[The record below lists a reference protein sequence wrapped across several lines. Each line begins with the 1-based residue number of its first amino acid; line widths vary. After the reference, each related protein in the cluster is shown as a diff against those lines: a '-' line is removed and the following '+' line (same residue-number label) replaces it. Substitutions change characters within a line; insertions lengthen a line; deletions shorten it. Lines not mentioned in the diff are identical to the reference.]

1 MKKWVCLIVLCLKLT
16 ACANHVWEYEPEAI
30 HKYPPIKKAVLT
42 VQTLTDERSTSHFME
57 WSAPLALLPFVPYSK
72 TRVVNHPDKSFVGF
86 AGNPAEK
93 LAEAVAD
100 ELGAHSLFSNVIY
113 NNPISKSNYVLSGT
127 LKKFRIKSYWSFY
140 GASLVGI
147 ALWYLGAPA
156 EKIYNDVC
164 IEFTL
169 SDNNGKVYF
178 QKEYTASSSRL
189 LGFYYNQNKLQ
200 FEEPVKQINLQLVN
214 DLLPIIKKLQ

>member
-1 MKKWVCLIVLCLKLT
+1 MKKIFILT
-16 ACANHVWEYEPEAI
+16 MLFFLNACASHVWEYEPEAKQ
-30 HKYPPIKKAVLT
+30 KYPPIKQAVLM
-42 VQTLTDERSTSHFME
+42 VQPLTDERPTSHFME

-100 ELGAHSLFSNVIY
+100 ELTAHSLFSTVIY
-113 NNPISKSNYVLSGT
+113 NNPSQKSDYILSGK
-127 LKKFRIKSYWSFY
+127 LKKFRVKSYWSFY
-140 GASLVGI
+140 GASLAGI

-169 SDNNGKVYF
+169 SDKNNKVYF

-200 FEEPVKQINLQLVN
+200 FEEAVKQINLQLVN
-214 DLLPIIKKLQ
+214 DLLPIIKKIQ